1 LTSVISGRSCS
12 TPPSPRPAKETEQ
25 KMDELAREF
34 AKTRDT
40 GIAVEIFRLGGELE
54 KMKLEL

>member
-1 LTSVISGRSCS
+1 
-12 TPPSPRPAKETEQ
+12 
-25 KMDELAREF
+25 MDELAREF